1 MGVISDPSE
10 NPTELLLAWRRG
22 DRKAFDRL
30 VPLVHD
36 ELRRLARH
44 YMGQERRDHTL
55 QATAL
60 VNEAYLRL
68 IEGGQVEW
76 QNRAHFV
83 AIAARIMRHVLVD
96 AARARANKKR
106 GGGKRVS
113 LDEAMLVTDQA
124 NTDVIDV
131 DRVLTALAKID
142 ERKAHMVELRFFGG
156 LSIEETAEA
165 MNVSVDTVKRDW
177 RVAKLWLL
185 RELRG
190 GRTSR

>member
-1 MGVISDPSE
+1 
-10 NPTELLLAWRRG
+10 
-22 DRKAFDRL
+22 
-30 VPLVHD
+30 
-36 ELRRLARH
+36 
-44 YMGQERRDHTL
+44 
-55 QATAL
+55 
-60 VNEAYLRL
+60 
-68 IEGGQVEW
+68 
-76 QNRAHFV
+76 
-83 AIAARIMRHVLVD
+83 MRHVLVD